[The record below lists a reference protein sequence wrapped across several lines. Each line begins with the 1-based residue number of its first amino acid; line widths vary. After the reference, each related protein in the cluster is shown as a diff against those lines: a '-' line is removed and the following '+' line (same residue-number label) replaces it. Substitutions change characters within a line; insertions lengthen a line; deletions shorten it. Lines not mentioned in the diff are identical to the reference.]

1 MSPHLEKVSQDDNE
15 GRRQCAVEPHSFQ
28 EEVDVRY
35 TQASLI
41 VACVYL
47 NVNALCTFRVSV
59 PPGRCHT
66 WVFGLHP
73 AWDLLLL
80 VLTHSVAFQCMHEQM
95 VVVGVWWVFNLIK
108 SDPRTAIK
116 RIQ

>member
-1 MSPHLEKVSQDDNE
+1 MQEGVREEAPHLPLKNLLFNQQLKAIPS
-15 GRRQCAVEPHSFQ
+15 SST
-28 EEVDVRY
+28 DVRRHY
-35 TQASLI
+35 DDVLAR
-41 VACVYL
+41 
-47 NVNALCTFRVSV
+47 F
-59 PPGRCHT
+59 GDT
-66 WVFGLHP
+66 WAFGLHP